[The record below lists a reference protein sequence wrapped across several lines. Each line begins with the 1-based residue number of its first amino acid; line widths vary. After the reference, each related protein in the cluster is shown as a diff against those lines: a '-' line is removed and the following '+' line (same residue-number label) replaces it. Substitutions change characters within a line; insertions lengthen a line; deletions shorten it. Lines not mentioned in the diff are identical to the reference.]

1 MLVIRPDLVR
11 RDRAEAG
18 FTDVIDDALLERIFR
33 DGFRTVT
40 PNGVL
45 GDARG
50 MSEAIGARCIELAAD
65 AVAAALRHP
74 RG

>member
-1 MLVIRPDLVR
+1 MGVR
-11 RDRAEAG
+11 RVLVVDG
-18 FTDVIDDALLERIFR
+18 FVLVEGIVVADDALLERIFR
-33 DGFRTVT
+33 DGFRSVT

-50 MSEAIGARCIELAAD
+50 MSEEIGARCLRRSAEVIAAG
-65 AVAAALRHP
+65 LRV